1 MKKDIYT
8 IALAMVLFFML
19 MVFGLF
25 LSWRYYFAFY
35 FQEKE
40 GLDVSQTMDI
50 SGCPY
55 PCTPGTLS
63 DPSLNDLIPD
73 GYYLVNVNTKDFNG
87 VTTTTQ
93 KMARLPSGYNYTQ
106 PGSKTKGIYPMTNAA
121 TYSNDIQGTTTGVP
135 TIDATATTA
144 DYLNRTQYKNN
155 NYDVQ
160 YHASVDSVKELN
172 DNYGISFGQFWIVD
186 PSTGKPKLMPGS
198 AATQPLPTYFQPGS
212 YQFGASSYIPN
223 YEDSVFLSRSTYMPT
238 YTPVTNTASAMG
250 GFCEQSK
257 ANPQLIEQTCGT
269 IDLDKCASTSCC
281 VLLGGSKC
289 VAGNESGPTM
299 KANYGDRTVVN
310 RDVYYYQGK
319 CYGNC
324 G

>member
-1 MKKDIYT
+1 MNKDFYT
-8 IALAMVLFFML
+8 IGLAMVLFFML
-19 MVFGLF
+19 LGVGIF

-40 GLDVSQTMDI
+40 GLDISQTMDI

-55 PCTPGTLS
+55 PCTPGSLT
-63 DPSLNDLIPD
+63 DASLNVLIPD

-87 VTTTTQ
+87 VTATTQ
-93 KMARLPSGYNYTQ
+93 KMARLPSGYKYTM
-106 PGSKTKGIYPMTNAA
+106 PGSKTQGITPMIIDSTYTNA
-121 TYSNDIQGTTTGVP
+121 SQGNTTGVP
-135 TIDATATTA
+135 TIDVTGTLAN
-144 DYLNRTQYKNN
+144 DLNTTQYKNN

-186 PSTGKPKLMPGS
+186 PSSGKPMLMPGS

-212 YQFGASSYIPN
+212 FPFGVSSYIPN

-238 YTPVTNTASAMG
+238 YSPVTDTASAKG
-250 GFCEQSK
+250 GFCAQSK
-257 ANPQLIEQTCGT
+257 ANPQLIEETCGT
-269 IDLDKCASTSCC
+269 MDVDKCASTSCC

-299 KANYGDRTVVN
+299 KSNYGDRSVVN